1 MSSSTQTFSS
11 PADRN
16 APPCCIVGANFST
29 YGTARGGGVVSDLVK
44 IYTDEILN
52 AIIILGTPEDYQI
65 IKNTITKLDI
75 VPRQFLLEGAIAQIQ
90 LTGKMSLGLA

>member
-1 MSSSTQTFSS
+1 M
-11 PADRN
+11 
-16 APPCCIVGANFST
+16 
-29 YGTARGGGVVSDLVK
+29 VSDLVK
-44 IYTDEILN
+44 IYTNEILN